1 MPVDRDAVLDA
12 AKYLRGVRPLEPGEL
27 REYVEGRPREAVVR
41 QVLRERAADL
51 GVVERD
57 DGAFVVP
64 PEEPVQ
70 ASFRGVDRLP
80 ERYDRVVEAEL
91 VAAYGADWY
100 LGDSGDR
107 LRETIRRFKDDYYR
121 RNPVEY
127 DRDVALGYAVYHLA
141 GYYAAVQYVLA
152 ELAEDGLLGHDLRVL
167 DLGAGVGGPALGL
180 FDFLPGSAL
189 VDYHAVEP
197 SAATAD
203 VLDALLEEA
212 PRNVHATVHRETA
225 EAFDPDGEYDLVLA
239 CSVLSELEDA
249 ESVVRRYL
257 DSLAA
262 DGTVLALAPADKH
275 TSTHLREVERAVED
289 DPATVYGPTPR
300 LWPGRRPSDRG
311 WTFDERPAVE
321 APAVQARLAD
331 ASQDPGEFRHTDV
344 RFSYSLLR
352 LDGRRRHDVE
362 LSGDRL
368 LALGDADDR
377 VTDRADLLVAKLSR
391 NLAGDGGGG
400 GGGGGDDHANPVFKV
415 SDGSEN
421 TDCYAVL
428 VRPTSLNRDVETA
441 DYGDLLSVEDALVL
455 WNDDE
460 DAYNFVL
467 DEETV
472 VDAV

>member
-12 AKYLRGVRPLEPGEL
+12 AKYLRGVRPLDPGEL
-27 REYVEGRPREAVVR
+27 REYVEDQPHDAVVR
-41 QVLRERAADL
+41 QVLREHAADL
-51 GVVERD
+51 GVAERD
-57 DGAFVVP
+57 DGTFVVP

-70 ASFRGVDRLP
+70 TSFHGVQALP
-80 ERYDRVVEAEL
+80 ERYERVVEEEL
-91 VAAYGADWY
+91 VAEYGADWHRD
-100 LGDSGDR
+100 DSGDR

-127 DRDVALGYAVYHLA
+127 DREVALGYAVYHLTS
-141 GYYAAVQYVLA
+141 YYAAVQYVLA
-152 ELAEDGLLGHDLRVL
+152 ALARDGLLGHDLRVL

-180 FDFLPGSAL
+180 FDFLPDEAL

-197 SAATAD
+197 SAAAD
-203 VLDALLEEA
+203 VLDELLDEA
-212 PRNVHATVHRETA
+212 PRNVHATIHRETA
-225 EAFDPDGEYDLVLA
+225 EDFDPDGEYDLVLA
-239 CSVLSELEDA
+239 CSVLSELADA

-257 DSLAA
+257 GSLAD
-262 DGTVLALAPADKH
+262 DGTFLALAPADKH

-311 WTFDERPAVE
+311 WTFDEQPAVDV
-321 APAVQARLAD
+321 PAVQARLAD

-352 LDGRRRHDVE
+352 LDDRRHHDVE

-391 NLAGDGGGG
+391 NLAGDG
-400 GGGGGDDHANPVFKV
+400 DDDNQVFKV
-415 SDGSEN
+415 SDGSEE

-428 VRPTSLNRDVETA
+428 VRPTSLNRDIEAA
-441 DYGDLLSVEDALVL
+441 DYGGLVSIEDALVL